1 MQVML
6 SKHANVCFDVTDNM
20 TMLEL
25 NTSAEIISEYFE
37 EMKKRADDMQKNN
50 DMAQSTGERRQTID
64 VSDNDLMSMLP

>member
-6 SKHANVCFDVTDNM
+6 SKHANDNM

-25 NTSAEIISEYFE
+25 NTSAEIINEYFE

>member
-1 MQVML
+1 ML

-20 TMLEL
+20 TMREL
-25 NTSAEIISEYFE
+25 NTSAEIINEYFE